1 MRYVFLCLFAGWLA
15 ACAREA
21 ESTGRKPDAATANH
35 QAHPA
40 HQENDAAP
48 KTADAVPPVCTQCA
62 PALFHGGSSLTGA
75 AKSIRP
81 SLVSISSSNVAK
93 RGELETPLDDTPLEF
108 LLKNVPMARQKLER
122 RGVGSGVI
130 VDSAGRILTTH
141 HVVEGAEALR
151 VRLFDGRETVA
162 KLVGAD
168 PRTDL
173 AVLQISKESPDIQ
186 PAVLG
191 DSDKLEVGE
200 WVLSCGSVFGMRQS
214 MSAGII
220 SAAGRG
226 SAGIAEYEDYIQTDA
241 AINASNSGGALV
253 NAEGQVVGINTAV
266 ASQGSGSNDGIGLV
280 IPINMARKIMTQL
293 LDRGKMLR
301 GDIGLYV
308 SNVSAELAHS
318 FSFRKNG
325 GALVQD
331 VALDG
336 PAARV
341 GIEPGDIIVG
351 CAGDAIAS
359 ATELR
364 TKIANLAPGT
374 KAQLQVF
381 RAGKTRELQVEV
393 REAPVVT
400 DTKQVSALDEPSR
413 WGLEL
418 TEITPELQQRLALS
432 SAHGAV
438 ILKVTPNSA
447 ADDAGLRA
455 GDLLVSVGD
464 TAVGTADQARRLLLM
479 AKPPVRLRI
488 VHDGRG
494 MFVIVTK

>member
-1 MRYVFLCLFAGWLA
+1 MRHVCVFVFAGWLA
-15 ACAREA
+15 ACASEVQRPA
-21 ESTGRKPDAATANH
+21 RKHDAATANY
-35 QAHPA
+35 QST
-40 HQENDAAP
+40 ETAP
-48 KTADAVPPVCTQCA
+48 KSSDAGRDPCTPCA
-62 PALFHGGSSLTGA
+62 PALLHGGSSLTGA

-93 RGELETPLDDTPLEF
+93 RADLETPLDDTPLEF
-108 LLKNVPMARQKLER
+108 LLKSVPMARQKLER

-141 HVVEGAEALR
+141 HVVEGADALR
-151 VRLFDGRETVA
+151 VRLFDGRETTA

-173 AVLQISKESPDIQ
+173 AVLQISKESPEIQ

-191 DSDKLEVGE
+191 NSDKVEVGE
-200 WVLSCGSVFGMRQS
+200 WVLSCGSIFGMRQS

-220 SAAGRG
+220 SAVGRG
-226 SAGIAEYEDYIQTDA
+226 SAAIAEYEDFIETDA

-253 NAEGQVVGINTAV
+253 NAAGHLIGINTAV
-266 ASQGSGSNDGIGLV
+266 ASKGSGSNDGIGLV
-280 IPINMARKIMTQL
+280 IPINMARKIMAQL

-318 FSFRKNG
+318 FSFRKSG

-331 VALDG
+331 VTLDG
-336 PAARV
+336 PAARA
-341 GIEPGDIIVG
+341 GIEPGDIILG
-351 CAGDAIAS
+351 CDGQAIES

-364 TKIANLAPGT
+364 TMIANFAPGT
-374 KAQLQVF
+374 RAQLQVF
-381 RAGKTRELQVEV
+381 RAGKTRELKVDVQ
-393 REAPVVT
+393 EAPAVA
-400 DTKQVSALDEPSR
+400 DTKNASALNETLR

-432 SAHGAV
+432 STQGAV

-464 TAVGTADQARRLLLM
+464 TAVRTAEHARRLLLM

-488 VHDGRG
+488 MHDGRG
-494 MFVIVTK
+494 MFVIITE